1 MIGAAELQAMKDH
14 ATLINTARG
23 SLVDTKALEA
33 ECATGR
39 IQALLDVTEPEPLP
53 ADSILSDLPNVEITP
68 HIAGSLGTETRRM
81 SDAALND
88 LERYL
93 TGQRPAAQVV
103 SADLSLSA

>member
-1 MIGAAELQAMKDH
+1 MLGAAELGAMKDH

-23 SLVDTKALEA
+23 SLVDTSALEA

-39 IQALLDVTEPEPLP
+39 INALLDVTEPEPLP
-53 ADSILSDLPNVEITP
+53 ATSVLYDLPNVVITP

-93 TGQRPAAQVV
+93 TGQKLLAQVV
-103 SADLSLSA
+103 SGDLSLSA